1 MFHEN
6 FKTLRKDRGFSQEQ
20 LALRLNVVRQTISK
34 WEQGLSVPDAEML
47 MEIAEVLNVQVSDLL
62 GQEIKVEEKDKTA
75 EKIAIE
81 LEKLNE
87 LLVIQQQK
95 KEHFRKKII
104 GTISTT
110 IAIVLFVII
119 VAAIYDSWGEMCY
132 EFGRNLYHV
141 FN

>member
-75 EKIAIE
+75 EKIAIG
-81 LEKLNE
+81 L
-87 LLVIQQQK
+87 
-95 KEHFRKKII
+95 F
-104 GTISTT
+104 
-110 IAIVLFVII
+110 VLFI
-119 VAAIYDSWGEMCY
+119 AAIWESWGETWH